1 MKRVG
6 ILLMVL
12 LVSIAVMVVGCG
24 GNENSAQDQN
34 QIQGQQQSEQQ
45 NRDGQNVA
53 SPTGA
58 DIQNAQSEVKIVTL
72 NGVFNGLADGHSA
85 EIAVDGEATVF
96 QFYDEAI
103 AEELEIMETGT
114 IIQFD
119 VETNDETGVM
129 TIVKLCEATE

>member
-12 LVSIAVMVVGCG
+12 LVGIAVMVVGCG

-58 DIQNAQSEVKIVTL
+58 KVQNAQSEVKNVTL

-103 AEELEIMETGT
+103 AEQLEIMETGT

-119 VETNDETGVM
+119 VETDDETGVM
-129 TIVKLCEATE
+129 TIVKLYTTTE

>member
-12 LVSIAVMVVGCG
+12 LVGIAVMVVGCG

-58 DIQNAQSEVKIVTL
+58 KVQNAQSEVKNVTL

-103 AEELEIMETGT
+103 AEQLEIMETGT

-119 VETNDETGVM
+119 VETDDETGVM

>member
-12 LVSIAVMVVGCG
+12 FVGIAVMVVGCG
-24 GNENSAQDQN
+24 GNEEPVQN
-34 QIQGQQQSEQQ
+34 QNQMQGQQQSEQQ
-45 NRDGQNVA
+45 NRDEQNVA

-58 DIQNAQSEVKIVTL
+58 NVQNAQSEVKNVTL

-103 AEELEIMETGT
+103 AEQLEIMETGT

-129 TIVKLCEATE
+129 TIVKLYTTTE

>member
-45 NRDGQNVA
+45 NRDEQNVA

-58 DIQNAQSEVKIVTL
+58 NVQNAQSEVKNVTL

-103 AEELEIMETGT
+103 AEQLEIMETGT

-119 VETNDETGVM
+119 VEPDDETGVM
-129 TIVKLCEATE
+129 TIVKLYTTTE

>member
-12 LVSIAVMVVGCG
+12 LVGIAVMVVGCG

-34 QIQGQQQSEQQ
+34 QIQGQQQSEQK

-58 DIQNAQSEVKIVTL
+58 NVQDAQSEVKNVTL

-103 AEELEIMETGT
+103 AEQLEIMETGT

-119 VETNDETGVM
+119 VEPDDETGVM
-129 TIVKLCEATE
+129 TIVKLYTTTE

>member
-12 LVSIAVMVVGCG
+12 LVGIAVMVVGCG

-53 SPTGA
+53 SPNGA
-58 DIQNAQSEVKIVTL
+58 DAQNVQSEVKNVTL

-103 AEELEIMETGT
+103 AEQLEIMETGT

-119 VETNDETGVM
+119 VEPDDETGVM
-129 TIVKLCEATE
+129 IIVKLYTTTE

>member
-12 LVSIAVMVVGCG
+12 LVGIAVMVVGCG

-53 SPTGA
+53 SPTEA
-58 DIQNAQSEVKIVTL
+58 NVQNSQSEVKTVTL

-103 AEELEIMETGT
+103 AEQLEIMETGT

-119 VETNDETGVM
+119 VETDDETGVM
-129 TIVKLCEATE
+129 TIVKLYTTTE

>member
-12 LVSIAVMVVGCG
+12 LVGIAVMVVGCG
-24 GNENSAQDQN
+24 SNEDSAQNQN
-34 QIQGQQQSEQQ
+34 QMQEQQQGEY
-45 NRDGQNVA
+45 DGQNSA

-58 DIQNAQSEVKIVTL
+58 NVQNAQSEVKNVTL

-103 AEELEIMETGT
+103 AEQLEIMETGT

-129 TIVKLCEATE
+129 TIVKLYTTTE

>member
-12 LVSIAVMVVGCG
+12 LVGIAVMVVGCG

-45 NRDGQNVA
+45 NHDGQNVA

-58 DIQNAQSEVKIVTL
+58 NVQNVQSEVKNVTL

-103 AEELEIMETGT
+103 AEQLEIMETGT

-119 VETNDETGVM
+119 VEPDDETGVM
-129 TIVKLCEATE
+129 TIVKLYTTTE

>member
-12 LVSIAVMVVGCG
+12 LVGIAVMVVGCG
-24 GNENSAQDQN
+24 GNEDAAQN
-34 QIQGQQQSEQQ
+34 QMQEQQQSEQQ

-58 DIQNAQSEVKIVTL
+58 NVQNVQSEVKNVTL

-103 AEELEIMETGT
+103 AEQLEIMETGT

-119 VETNDETGVM
+119 VETDDETGVM
-129 TIVKLCEATE
+129 TIVKLYTTTE

>member
-12 LVSIAVMVVGCG
+12 FVGIAVMVVGCG
-24 GNENSAQDQN
+24 GNEEPVQN
-34 QIQGQQQSEQQ
+34 QNQMQGQQQSEQQ
-45 NRDGQNVA
+45 NRDEQNVA

-58 DIQNAQSEVKIVTL
+58 NVQNAQSEVKNVTL

-103 AEELEIMETGT
+103 AEQLEIMETGT

-119 VETNDETGVM
+119 VETDDETGVM
-129 TIVKLCEATE
+129 TIVKLYTTTE

>member
-12 LVSIAVMVVGCG
+12 LVGIAVMVVGCG

-58 DIQNAQSEVKIVTL
+58 KVQNAQSEVKNVTL

-103 AEELEIMETGT
+103 AEQLEIMETGT

-129 TIVKLCEATE
+129 TIVKLYTTTE

>member
-12 LVSIAVMVVGCG
+12 LVCIAVMVVGCG

-58 DIQNAQSEVKIVTL
+58 NVQNAQSEVKIVTL

-96 QFYDEAI
+96 QFYDEVFC
-103 AEELEIMETGT
+103 L
-114 IIQFD
+114 
-119 VETNDETGVM
+119 
-129 TIVKLCEATE
+129 